1 MAAFLVTCLSV
12 HKALSSWNPTI
23 VISVAFIFQAL
34 ATLMIGP
41 SHLLRNY
48 LANSLSV
55 ILSGLVLTGL
65 AGSFTSIGAYTEM
78 HEPFIQMYPKC
89 DKDKLSDILSGLYNA
104 GFSLGTILGP
114 IAGSYITIGFHS
126 FRVCTD
132 FFAIG
137 TVVFAILML
146 TLVYGWAIDK
156 KRGSKRKL

>member
-1 MAAFLVTCLSV
+1 MAAFLLTCLSV
-12 HKALSSWNPTI
+12 HKALHSYNPTL

-34 ATLMIGP
+34 ATWLIGP

-48 LANSLSV
+48 LPNSLFV

-78 HEPFIQMYPKC
+78 YEPFNQMYPKC

-114 IAGSYITIGFHS
+114 IAGSYITIGFQS

-137 TVVFAILML
+137 TLVFAALMI
-146 TLVYGWAIDK
+146 TVVYAMPKNK
-156 KRGSKRKL
+156 KVTY